1 MSPPPRTPTRNALMS
16 AADHMLQPQAA
27 MLDRFTYNDRV
38 VRNFVIACVV
48 WGIVGMAA
56 GVFIALQ
63 LAGMGASWGPHWLNA
78 EYTSFGRLR
87 PLHTNAVIF
96 AFTMNGIFAGVYY
109 SIQRLLKARLWGGPL
124 ASIHFWL
131 WQFIILLAAITLPM
145 GLTTSKE
152 YAELEWPIAILIT
165 VAWVIFAVVVFGTI
179 YKRRESHLYV
189 AIWFYI
195 ATIIGVAVLHIVNS
209 LATPVDLTKSYPL
222 YAGVQDALVQWWYGH
237 NAVAFV
243 LTTPIL
249 GLMYYFLPKAAG
261 RPIYSY
267 RLSIIHYW
275 SLIFIYLWA
284 GPHHLLHTSLPQWAQ
299 TLGVTFSIMLW
310 APSWGGMI
318 NGLLTLR
325 GAWDKVRSSPV
336 LKFFVVAIT
345 FYGMATF
352 EGPLLSLR
360 SVNALAHNTDWVIG
374 HVHSGALGWVGFMM
388 FGMVYWIIPKLYK
401 RELYSQALANFHF
414 WIATLGIVLYAITM
428 WITGVSQGAMW
439 FQFDQ
444 DGYLVYR
451 DWMDTIALSIPFY
464 YVRTLGGALY
474 LLGAVLC
481 AYNIWRTMRAGSLVE
496 DEAQAPPLRP
506 EPPVT
511 EQMQEAWSAPGPVKK
526 VSALHGLIERW
537 PFPFM
542 VLTTI
547 ALLIGGAVEIVPN
560 MIQGSL
566 SPRIATVKP
575 YTPLELVGRDI
586 YIREGCVS
594 CHTQMVR
601 TLRAETERYGG
612 GIMSVPSYTRAGEHI
627 YDRPFLWGSKR
638 TGPDLAREGII
649 RPDPVW
655 HYRHMWN
662 PAKTT
667 SPGPLP
673 EDAGFWDFA
682 KVSIMPTYKNLY
694 RNEVDFDSVQP
705 RMRALSRTPLDT
717 YTRREIVEAP
727 AHAEAQARELAAR
740 LVAVLGTS
748 EDQDYE
754 DDPRFDEPPA
764 PGDLENLHRLEII
777 ALIAYLR
784 RLGTDIVE

>member
-1 MSPPPRTPTRNALMS
+1 
-16 AADHMLQPQAA
+16 
-27 MLDRFTYNDRV
+27 
-38 VRNFVIACVV
+38 
-48 WGIVGMAA
+48 
-56 GVFIALQ
+56 
-63 LAGMGASWGPHWLNA
+63 
-78 EYTSFGRLR
+78 
-87 PLHTNAVIF
+87 
-96 AFTMNGIFAGVYY
+96 
-109 SIQRLLKARLWGGPL
+109 RLLKARLFGGPL

-145 GLTTSKE
+145 GFTSSKE
-152 YAELEWPIAILIT
+152 YAELEWPIDILIT
-165 VAWVIFAVVVFGTI
+165 VAWVMFAVVVFGTI
-179 YKRRESHLYV
+179 YRRRERHLYV

-209 LATPVDLTKSYPL
+209 FAIPAGMWKSYSL
-222 YAGVQDALVQWWYGH
+222 YAGTQDALVQWWYGH

-249 GLMYYFLPKAAG
+249 GLMYYFLPKAAN

-310 APSWGGMI
+310 APSWGGML

-325 GAWDKVRSSPV
+325 GAWDSVRRSPV

-360 SVNALAHNTDWVIG
+360 SVNALSHNTDWTIG

-388 FGMVYWIIPKLYK
+388 FGMIYWLIPRLYK
-401 RELYSQALANFHF
+401 RELYSIGMANFHF
-414 WIATLGIVLYAITM
+414 WIATMGIVVYAVTM
-428 WITGVSQGAMW
+428 WITGIMQGAMW
-439 FQFDQ
+439 FQFDD

-451 DWMDTIALSIPFY
+451 DWMEIIAESIPY
-464 YVRTLGGALY
+464 YYLRTLGGAMY
-474 LLGAVLC
+474 LVGAILM
-481 AYNIWRTMRAGSLVE
+481 AYNILMTMRLGKMTE
-496 DEAQAPPLRP
+496 DSAEAPPLTRD
-506 EPPVT
+506 EPASKLIG
-511 EQMQEAWSAPGPVKK
+511 EALAEPTKTRK

-542 VLTTI
+542 ILTTI
-547 ALLIGGAVEIVPN
+547 TLLIGGAMEIIPN

-566 SPRIATVKP
+566 SPRIATVRP

-586 YIREGCVS
+586 YIREGCNT

-601 TLRAETERYGG
+601 TLRAETERYGDAL
-612 GIMSVPSYTRAGEHI
+612 MDVPAYTRAGEHI

-638 TGPDLAREGII
+638 TGPDLAREGVL
-649 RPDPVW
+649 RPDPMW
-655 HYRHMWN
+655 HYLHMWN
-662 PAKTT
+662 PAMTT

-673 EDAGFWDFA
+673 EEWTGFRDFA
-682 KVSIMPTYKNLY
+682 RRSIMPTYKNLY
-694 RNEVDFDSVQP
+694 RDEVDFEEIRR
-705 RMRALSRTPLDT
+705 RMRALSTPPLDT
-717 YTRREIVEAP
+717 YTQREIAEGP
-727 AHAEAQARELAAR
+727 AHAEAQAQEIARMLLAGSGRFRTEETANN
-740 LVAVLGTS
+740 
-748 EDQDYE
+748 
-754 DDPRFDEPPA
+754 PRFDDPPA
-764 PGDLENLHRLEII
+764 PAEFENLHRLEII

-784 RLGTDIVE
+784 RLGTDITE